1 MVNIEQ
7 INCNED
13 AKICDKLLTELIQ
26 SEHKFNNNIK
36 KDYVVKDYFEKIY
49 NNDNNIIF
57 CAKIDKKIVGFIYCR
72 LDFDNNGPML
82 YKEALIDGL
91 YVKNEYRKR
100 GIASTL
106 IEYAKMWAKDKGVK
120 KLYINV
126 LEKNKNAMNLY
137 YKKGFKNF
145 EKKLELD
152 EDHT

>member
-1 MVNIEQ
+1 MVNIKQ

-36 KDYVVKDYFEKIY
+36 KDYVVKDYFE
-49 NNDNNIIF
+49 
-57 CAKIDKKIVGFIYCR
+57 KIDKKIVGFIYCR

-106 IEYAKMWAKDKGVK
+106 IEYAKIWAKDKGVK

-126 LEKNKNAMNLY
+126 LEKNKNAMNL
-137 YKKGFKNF
+137 
-145 EKKLELD
+145 
-152 EDHT
+152 